1 MIVYV
6 LRLKDN
12 RFYIAKTVNI
22 KKCYQEH
29 MNGTACEWT
38 KKYQPLIMEKIIPNA
53 TDEMVGILVEEYT
66 HKYGADH
73 VQSDKEESYID
84 PNDMNPF
91 LLPSEPLLNMEC
103 QSYVVNMMRK
113 QEGISGCYK
122 CGRMGHHGW
131 DCFANAYQ

>member
-53 TDEMVGILVEEYT
+53 RDEMVDILVEEYT
-66 HKYGADH
+66 NKYGAEY
-73 VQSDKEESYID
+73 VQSDREDSYVD

-91 LLPSEPLLNMEC
+91 LLPSEPLLNIEC
-103 QSYVVNMMRK
+103 LSYVANMMRK
-113 QEGISGCYK
+113 QTAHHGCYK

-131 DCFANAYQ
+131 DCFTNAYQ